1 MLQTIDRSFI
11 GEGII
16 HARLYGSQ
24 EPFLPLGNCDTFN
37 ISFATDRK
45 TLPNYMGGGGNSN
58 VRERVTDVTSSI
70 GMFDLTAENVALV
83 TRSTIQ
89 VAPTAAITDEA
100 HTSQGVALELIPFKY
115 LPDLTKPVTVKTA
128 GDVEVAPGT
137 DYLLVP
143 HGIQVLSGGKIDAT
157 GIKVS
162 YTPRPSRAVHML
174 NGSQKEL
181 ELFIA
186 GLNDAQ
192 SGAVRAAP
200 SPRQVRPPAGAGG
213 VGPGIRQ
220 AHRPSGTARRFA
232 RDRDRY
238 FQVLPDGSGCL
249 TRLAGCH
256 YRGRFPLLPNTLG
269 RESMRIY
276 RLAALCVAVALAGC
290 GEPKLDGSSD
300 EAMKASIQKI
310 TEQLSPEKRT
320 KFQEAL
326 TLVVFQGLDFK
337 AVMKGDVTAED
348 IAGNAMAS
356 LSGKTADELITQAE
370 AIKAAREAREKEQA
384 LAEIRELEAKRSSA
398 EQAKG
403 ELAKFTVT
411 RSRFFLRDQ
420 EYSFGKEP
428 VIQLSVHNGTEKPVS
443 RAYFKGT
450 IASPGRSVPWLV
462 EDFNY
467 QIRGGL
473 EPGESA
479 DWSLAPNMFSEWGK
493 VDAPEDALFTVDVV
507 RIDGADNKVLYDSQ
521 GLSEHEIA
529 RLKMLKEKYSIP

>member
-115 LPDLTKPVTVKTA
+115 LPDLTKPVTVKAA
-128 GDVEVAPGT
+128 GDVEVTPGT

-181 ELFIA
+181 ELYIA

-192 SGAVRAAP
+192 SGEPFALRPRRVKFGLLQELAVLGQEYAKLTG
-200 SPRQVRPPAGAGG
+200 PAELLADSR
-213 VGPGIRQ
+213 V
-220 AHRPSGTARRFA
+220 TATDISKFCQM
-232 RDRDRY
+232 D
-238 FQVLPDGSGCL
+238 
-249 TRLAGCH
+249 LAG
-256 YRGRFPLLPNTLG
+256 
-269 RESMRIY
+269 
-276 RLAALCVAVALAGC
+276 
-290 GEPKLDGSSD
+290 
-300 EAMKASIQKI
+300 
-310 TEQLSPEKRT
+310 
-320 KFQEAL
+320 
-326 TLVVFQGLDFK
+326 
-337 AVMKGDVTAED
+337 
-348 IAGNAMAS
+348 
-356 LSGKTADELITQAE
+356 
-370 AIKAAREAREKEQA
+370 
-384 LAEIRELEAKRSSA
+384 
-398 EQAKG
+398 
-403 ELAKFTVT
+403 
-411 RSRFFLRDQ
+411 
-420 EYSFGKEP
+420 
-428 VIQLSVHNGTEKPVS
+428 
-443 RAYFKGT
+443 
-450 IASPGRSVPWLV
+450 
-462 EDFNY
+462 
-467 QIRGGL
+467 
-473 EPGESA
+473 
-479 DWSLAPNMFSEWGK
+479 
-493 VDAPEDALFTVDVV
+493 
-507 RIDGADNKVLYDSQ
+507 
-521 GLSEHEIA
+521 
-529 RLKMLKEKYSIP
+529 